1 MRYSMFIVSKD
12 IMYNGTCA
20 MELTRKH
27 VVLSFLSGGMGHLI
41 LSQNGT
47 VHMQDERIGATE
59 LLTLEELSKF
69 LKKKIKKEESKS
81 KRDKKARMAALA
93 PSS

>member
-27 VVLSFLSGGMGHLI
+27 VVLSFISGGH
-41 LSQNGT
+41 GT
-47 VHMQDERIGATE
+47 PDI
-59 LLTLEELSKF
+59 
-69 LKKKIKKEESKS
+69 ESKWYYT
-81 KRDKKARMAALA
+81 DAR
-93 PSS
+93 